1 MENEII
7 NRVAQSPLVTID
19 MEELYDHGDRVLY
32 DLKDNLFEGIIL
44 KEKDFRTFLKSH
56 DWSQYRDKHVAVYCS
71 VDAIVPRW
79 AYMLLAV
86 QLEPF
91 AKTIVF
97 GNLEGLEN
105 ELFRK
110 AIEKI
115 DPMDFEGKKVVI
127 KGCGKLEVPI
137 SAYVELT
144 SRLRP
149 YVASIMY
156 GEPCSTVPVYK
167 AKRT

>member
-32 DLKDNLFEGIIL
+32 DLKDNLFEEIIL
-44 KEKDFRTFLKSH
+44 KEKDFRAFLKSH
-56 DWSQYRDKHVAVYCS
+56 DWAQYQDKHVAIYCS

-79 AYMLLAV
+79 AFMLLAV
-86 QLEPF
+86 QLEPY

-97 GNLEGLEN
+97 GRLEDLEN

-115 DPMDFEGKKVVI
+115 NPTDYKDKKVVI

-137 SAYVELT
+137 AAYVELT

-149 YVASIMY
+149 FVASIMY

-167 AKRT
+167 AKRS

>member
-1 MENEII
+1 MEKEII

-19 MEELYDHGDRVLY
+19 LEELYDHGNRVLY

-44 KEKDFRTFLKSH
+44 KEKDFRAFLKSH
-56 DWSQYRDKHVAVYCS
+56 DWTQYQDKHVAVCCS

-79 AYMLLAV
+79 AFMLLAV

-97 GNLEGLEN
+97 GTLKDLEN
-105 ELFRK
+105 ELFRI

-115 DPMDFEGKKVVI
+115 NPMDFAGKKVVI

-137 SAYVELT
+137 SAYMELT
-144 SRLRP
+144 KRLRP
-149 YVASIMY
+149 VVASIMY

-167 AKRT
+167 AKTS